1 MIPWGVLRFGEW
13 SSSDRGSDVSGRE
26 GGASAE
32 RDGREL
38 VSIDYSRLCR
48 PRRESA
54 ATGRFA
60 EGGSKE
66 QVGRILFHGLNRPEP
81 ADQRAFRAHHP
92 QSDRSQ
98 STRSEALY

>member
-1 MIPWGVLRFGEW
+1 MELFQQRLGRLWMGRVAPVRSGTAASWFRSTIR
-13 SSSDRGSDVSGRE
+13 VSAGP
-26 GGASAE
+26 GGKN
-32 RDGREL
+32 
-38 VSIDYSRLCR
+38 
-48 PRRESA
+48 A

-81 ADQRAFRAHHP
+81 ADQRAFRARHP

-98 STRSEALY
+98 STRSKALY